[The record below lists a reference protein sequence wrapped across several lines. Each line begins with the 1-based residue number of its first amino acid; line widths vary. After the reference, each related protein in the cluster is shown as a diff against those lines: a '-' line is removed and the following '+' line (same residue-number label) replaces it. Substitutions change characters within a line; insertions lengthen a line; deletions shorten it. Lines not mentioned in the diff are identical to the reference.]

1 MWWKL
6 VLDQESSGYNEL
18 ESLRH
23 AFLRVGLELND
34 DALEKF
40 VPQAQALRRNS
51 ARMAALELSAIEP
64 GLVFNARWKK

>member
-1 MWWKL
+1 M
-6 VLDQESSGYNEL
+6 LDRGSSGYNEL

-23 AFLRVGLELND
+23 AFLRVELKLND
-34 DALEKF
+34 DALEKL
-40 VPQAQALRRNS
+40 VPQAQALQRNS